1 VHTIIYEK
9 KGRIAYIT
17 LNRPEVLNALNN
29 QLIKELN
36 DAWVDFKND
45 PEVWV
50 GIISGTG
57 DKAFSAG
64 ADVKMFA
71 DAIDIGEP
79 MLTED
84 MALLWTDTISK
95 PLIAAIDGWCL
106 GGGLEIAL
114 ICDIK
119 IATEKA
125 RFGSPE
131 PKVGR
136 NIGGGA
142 ISRLPAQIPLSIA
155 MEMLLTGDWIDARR
169 AYEVGLINQLVA
181 TSEEL
186 MPAAEKM
193 AERILACAP
202 LAVRLNK
209 EQVFRLYNQPIP
221 VQIAMKD
228 VGEEINLS
236 EDAEEGARAFAEK
249 RKPEW
254 QGK

>member
-1 VHTIIYEK
+1 MSTVIYEK

-17 LNRPEVLNALNN
+17 LNRPEVLNAMNN
-29 QLIKELN
+29 QMINELN

-45 PEVWV
+45 PEVWA
-50 GIISGTG
+50 GIISGAG
-57 DKAFSAG
+57 GKAFSAG
-64 ADVKMFA
+64 VDVKMFA
-71 DAIDIGEP
+71 DAFTAGKEP
-79 MLTED
+79 RED
-84 MALLWTDTISK
+84 RSIFLEETISK

-106 GGGLEIAL
+106 GEGLEIAL

-119 IATEKA
+119 IATEKSK
-125 RFGSPE
+125 FGAPE

-136 NIGGGA
+136 NIAGGA
-142 ISRLPAQIPLSIA
+142 IGRLPTQIPLSIA

-169 AYEVGLINQLVA
+169 AYEVGLINQVVA
-181 TSEEL
+181 TSKEL

-221 VQIAMKD
+221 VQISMKD
-228 VGEEINLS
+228 LGEEINLS
-236 EDAEEGARAFAEK
+236 EDAEEGAKAFTEK

-254 QGK
+254 KGK